1 MRQGTPD
8 FQPTRGHY
16 ASRPATRLAWLLA
29 GCVLF
34 LPGLAAAQSLTDTAD
49 QQAYP
54 PLVGDLAAQPAD
66 SGAAKT
72 TLASP
77 DTVDDPQFDA
87 AIQEDFSRLN
97 LREGTVDGLRSRYN
111 STSDAP
117 GVRVGTFI
125 LKPTLGQSY
134 NHEINKGSGDEDR
147 GYLETGLKGT
157 LTSDWSRHQLTVTGE
172 GIWQKNV
179 SGSGETEPLAD
190 IDAELRLDFS
200 EDTIGRLRAGY
211 HFEREDSTDP
221 NAIEAATTQSGINQ
235 YTLGA
240 GIEHDFGLLRGS
252 ARVDF
257 DRYDYSPAEF
267 DSGTTLSMSDRNRN
281 AGTVTGRIGYEI
293 SPAIIPFLEA
303 AAGKSVY
310 DEEYDRFGY
319 RRSYD
324 TYAGRAGVQVDLG
337 EKLSGEIALG
347 YETYRFDDP
356 RLKDVDGF
364 TIDSLMNW
372 SPMRGTNIYYG
383 LSTGIEPSTTP
394 GESGALVYALNSQA
408 TRELRSNLVARL
420 SNSLTFRKYPPESF
434 SSDQTVWNTGAGLT
448 WDLNR
453 YLALTGDVSYEKTNQ
468 DDAPSSSV
476 TKIGVGLTL
485 RR

>member
-8 FQPTRGHY
+8 FQPTRDHQVL
-16 ASRPATRLAWLLA
+16 RPATRLAGLLA

-34 LPGLAAAQSLTDTAD
+34 IPVLAAGQNLTDTAD
-49 QQAYP
+49 QQPYP
-54 PLVGDLAAQPAD
+54 APLVGDP
-66 SGAAKT
+66 
-72 TLASP
+72 
-77 DTVDDPQFDA
+77 A
-87 AIQEDFSRLN
+87 AIQPTTQTTFPDQDGSDPQAGDAALREDLNRLN
-97 LREGTVDGLRSRYN
+97 LREGTIDGLRTRYDN
-111 STSDAP
+111 TRNDAS
-117 GVRVGTFI
+117 GIRIGTFI

-134 NHEINKGSGDEDR
+134 NHEFNKGGSDDDR
-147 GYLETGLKGT
+147 GYLETGLNGT
-157 LTSDWSRHQLTVTGE
+157 LTSDWSRHQLTVTGT

-190 IDAELRLDFS
+190 INAELRLDLS
-200 EDTIGRLRAGY
+200 NETIGRLRAGY

-257 DRYDYSPAEF
+257 DRYDYSAAKF

-281 AGTVTGRIGYEI
+281 AGTLTGRIGYEI

-364 TIDSLMNW
+364 TIDGLMNW

-420 SNSLTFRKYPPESF
+420 SNSLTFRKYPSESL

-453 YLALTGDVSYEKTNQ
+453 YLALTGDVSYEKTTQ
-468 DDAPSSSV
+468 DNAPSSSV

>member
-1 MRQGTPD
+1 MTGT
-8 FQPTRGHY
+8 
-16 ASRPATRLAWLLA
+16 
-29 GCVLF
+29 
-34 LPGLAAAQSLTDTAD
+34 
-49 QQAYP
+49 
-54 PLVGDLAAQPAD
+54 
-66 SGAAKT
+66 
-72 TLASP
+72 
-77 DTVDDPQFDA
+77 
-87 AIQEDFSRLN
+87 
-97 LREGTVDGLRSRYN
+97 
-111 STSDAP
+111 
-117 GVRVGTFI
+117 
-125 LKPTLGQSY
+125 
-134 NHEINKGSGDEDR
+134 
-147 GYLETGLKGT
+147 
-157 LTSDWSRHQLTVTGE
+157 

-190 IDAELRLDFS
+190 INAELRLDLS
-200 EDTIGRLRAGY
+200 DETIGRLRAGY
-211 HFEREDSTDP
+211 HFEREDLTDP

-257 DRYDYSPAEF
+257 DRYDYSAAKF

-281 AGTVTGRIGYEI
+281 AGTLTGRIGYEI

-364 TIDSLMNW
+364 TIDGLMNW

-420 SNSLTFRKYPPESF
+420 SNSLTFRKYPSESL

-453 YLALTGDVSYEKTNQ
+453 YLALTGDVSYEKTTQ
-468 DDAPSSSV
+468 DNAPSSSV